1 VGLLA
6 IGAQTLFASGLQ
18 IVPPKFTKNALLNAF
33 EVYFLGGDP
42 GQSQFVLM
50 IKNGAAFDPADK
62 GGATYLM
69 ARMMLEKTARR
80 TGDQIRQDLALMN
93 AEIKFRV
100 GWDAIYF
107 YGSAPQNRIPDVLNV
122 LAEIVTK
129 ADFDKDVF
137 ETVRQEVVSSLGT
150 GAESLMRL
158 TQNRFRSELFGRN
171 PYAHPVKGT
180 PETLASLTTTDL
192 KIQYRKLVLPNQTQ
206 LALRYVG
213 DRAKL
218 FQGMGRHWGSW
229 VKGTAVPF
237 TFRQAKPVV
246 ATKVFLYNR
255 PEGEGLVRLG
265 NISVIKGSPDFFD
278 LKVLEQYLTLCM
290 PEWAANVTKDSQI
303 QGAVQLETGKMPGQM
318 QLTIRAPSGQLYSY
332 IETVRR
338 ALREIIAGEVD
349 LGRLGESKEILLMDL
364 KAALDDPE
372 LKLFTILQ
380 ANLHEVGLRHL
391 STFPLRLD
399 RVNPARVSKAAEKYF
414 SPDSFLVVVAGNA
427 AVLAPDLGNL
437 GHVELLN

>member
-122 LAEIVTK
+122 LTERVTK

-137 ETVRQEVVSSLGT
+137 ETVRQEVV
-150 GAESLMRL
+150 
-158 TQNRFRSELFGRN
+158 N